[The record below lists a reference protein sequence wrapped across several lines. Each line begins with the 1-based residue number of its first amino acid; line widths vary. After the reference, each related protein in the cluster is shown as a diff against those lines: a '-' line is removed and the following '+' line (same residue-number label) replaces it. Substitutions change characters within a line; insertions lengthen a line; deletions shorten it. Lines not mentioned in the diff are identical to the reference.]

1 MKKKFST
8 KTIVISALIVVLL
21 AVGITGTVVFLK
33 DSGEAEAAMEE
44 QENLLPVTGRDDET
58 EGNNEQVEPN
68 EETEG
73 EQAGNQEQNA
83 EETENEE
90 TTTNNNQ
97 GTTNT
102 NTTNTNI

>member
-73 EQAGNQEQNA
+73 EQDEYLSVDEKTLQTVYAIFKEKFKDVYNFQD
-83 EETENEE
+83 
-90 TTTNNNQ
+90 
-97 GTTNT
+97 
-102 NTTNTNI
+102 